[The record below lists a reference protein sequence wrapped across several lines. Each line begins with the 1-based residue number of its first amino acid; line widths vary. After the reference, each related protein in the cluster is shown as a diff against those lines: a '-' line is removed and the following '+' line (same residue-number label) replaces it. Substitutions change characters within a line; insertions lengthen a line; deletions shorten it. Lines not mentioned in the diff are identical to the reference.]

1 MLKILTM
8 IADKSG
14 NNIDLFS
21 HINPKYI
28 DTIQSVTINGLICK
42 FSYNTRTKSLYL
54 MTNVFEKG
62 DRLIIAYYPNISE
75 IRNDQLVKLGI

>member
-28 DTIQSVTINGLICK
+28 DRIQSVTINGLISK
-42 FSYNTRTKSLYL
+42 FSYNTRTKSLL
-54 MTNVFEKG
+54 LINVFVRG
-62 DRLIIAYYPNISE
+62 DCLVVTYYQNISE
-75 IRNDQLVKLGI
+75 LRNDQLVKLGI